1 MQELFIEEVS
11 KLKIKRLAK
20 NSYKL
25 YVMKL
30 RVTSQMAKN
39 TARLQQNLSQSKTLT
54 RRKNGRVQM
63 TLKKGEEGKCL

>member
-25 YVMKL
+25 YVMEL

-39 TARLQQNLSQSKTLT
+39 TARLRQNLSQSKTLP
-54 RRKNGRVQM
+54 RRKKWKSPND
-63 TLKKGEEGKCL
+63 TEKKGGR